1 MSKKIHVFDFDGTL
15 TTRDTLLLFIR
26 FVKGGWALWLG
37 MLLYAPLLVLM
48 KLRLIDNGWMKQC
61 MFSHFFRGM
70 EESMFNNCCETFAD
84 CYSAILRPQG
94 IATIR
99 KALADGDEVC
109 IVSASIDNWV
119 RPFFVNDEEKHWDE
133 EIVIPKVDASRLNI
147 ICTEAEVKNGRL
159 TGRFSTPNCYGKE
172 KVRRLRQ
179 AVPHLEEYHIVAYGD
194 SRGDEAI
201 FRIASEK
208 HYKPFRSEE

>member
-1 MSKKIHVFDFDGTL
+1 MRKKIHVFDFDGTL

-48 KLRLIDNGWMKQC
+48 KLRLLDNGRVKERV
-61 MFSHFFRGM
+61 FSHFFRGTR
-70 EESMFNNCCETFAD
+70 ESTFDYWCELFAD
-84 CYSAILRPQG
+84 ICSDIIRPEG
-94 IATIR
+94 MAAIR
-99 KALADGDEVC
+99 KALADGDDVFV
-109 IVSASIDNWV
+109 VSASIDRWV
-119 RPFFVNDEEKHWDE
+119 RPFFVKSNSGC
-133 EIVIPKVDASRLNI
+133 EIINI
-147 ICTEAEVKNGRL
+147 IGTEIEVVDGRL
-159 TGRFSTPNCYGKE
+159 TGRFAMPNCYGKE

>member
-1 MSKKIHVFDFDGTL
+1 MTGKTIHVFDFDGTL

-48 KLRLIDNGWMKQC
+48 KLRLLDNGRVKERV
-61 MFSHFFRGM
+61 FSHFFRGM
-70 EESMFNNCCETFAD
+70 EESTFNNCCEAFAD
-84 CYSAILRPQG
+84 RYSAILRPQG

-99 KALADGDEVC
+99 KALADGDDVFV
-109 IVSASIDNWV
+109 VSASIDRWV
-119 RPFFVNDEEKHWDE
+119 RPFFVKSDSGC
-133 EIVIPKVDASRLNI
+133 EIINI
-147 ICTEAEVKNGRL
+147 IGTEIDVVDGRL
-159 TGRFSTPNCYGKE
+159 TGRFAMPNCYGEE

-201 FRIASEK
+201 FRIASEI

>member
-1 MSKKIHVFDFDGTL
+1 MGKKIHVFDFDGTL

-48 KLRLIDNGWMKQC
+48 KLRLLDNGRVKERV
-61 MFSHFFRGM
+61 FSHFFRGM
-70 EESMFNNCCETFAD
+70 EESTFNNCCETFAD

-99 KALADGDEVC
+99 KALADGDDVC

-119 RPFFVNDEEKHWDE
+119 RPFFVKSNSGCEIINIIGTEI
-133 EIVIPKVDASRLNI
+133 EIVD
-147 ICTEAEVKNGRL
+147 GQL
-159 TGRFSTPNCYGKE
+159 TGRFATPNCYGKE

-208 HYKPFRSEE
+208 HYKPFRSEK

>member
-1 MSKKIHVFDFDGTL
+1 MTGKTIHVFDFDGTL

-48 KLRLIDNGWMKQC
+48 KLRLLDNGRVKERV
-61 MFSHFFRGM
+61 FSHFFRGM
-70 EESMFNNCCETFAD
+70 EESTFNNCCEAFAD
-84 CYSAILRPQG
+84 RYSAILRPQG

-99 KALADGDEVC
+99 KALADGDDVFV
-109 IVSASIDNWV
+109 VSASIDRWV
-119 RPFFVNDEEKHWDE
+119 RPFFVKSDSGC
-133 EIVIPKVDASRLNI
+133 EIINI
-147 ICTEAEVKNGRL
+147 IGTEIDVVDGRL
-159 TGRFSTPNCYGKE
+159 TGRFATPNCYDEE

>member
-48 KLRLIDNGWMKQC
+48 KLRLLDNGRVKERV
-61 MFSHFFRGM
+61 FSHFFRGM
-70 EESMFNNCCETFAD
+70 EESTFNNCCEAFAD
-84 CYSAILRPQG
+84 RYSAILRPQG
-94 IATIR
+94 ITTIR
-99 KALADGDEVC
+99 KALADGDDVFV
-109 IVSASIDNWV
+109 VSASIDRWV
-119 RPFFVNDEEKHWDE
+119 RPFFVKSDSGC
-133 EIVIPKVDASRLNI
+133 EIINI
-147 ICTEAEVKNGRL
+147 IGTEIDVVDGRL
-159 TGRFSTPNCYGKE
+159 TGRFAMPNCYGEE